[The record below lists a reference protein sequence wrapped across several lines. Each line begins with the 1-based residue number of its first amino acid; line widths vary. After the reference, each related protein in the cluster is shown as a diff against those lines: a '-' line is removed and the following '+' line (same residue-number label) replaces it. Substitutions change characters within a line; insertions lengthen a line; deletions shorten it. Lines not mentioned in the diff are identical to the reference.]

1 MPCFKEKH
9 ISGFLYF
16 SYGIDG
22 DGFFEP
28 EFYEEGES
36 PYYEWTGVNSSN
48 SITNPAFKV
57 SERNKF
63 LQVQLSGFL
72 IK

>member
-36 PYYEWTGVNSSN
+36 PYYEWTGVNSWK

-57 SERNKF
+57 SEKNKF